1 MTRLYDRHTDLD
13 LRPRSSYVL
22 CMATVLSTR
31 EQSETGDLARRLGG
45 YDEMLRLE
53 AEMANIQKRGG
64 TPKLQRDPKNKQRY
78 IVVAAS

>member
-1 MTRLYDRHTDLD
+1 
-13 LRPRSSYVL
+13 
-22 CMATVLSTR
+22 MATVLSTR